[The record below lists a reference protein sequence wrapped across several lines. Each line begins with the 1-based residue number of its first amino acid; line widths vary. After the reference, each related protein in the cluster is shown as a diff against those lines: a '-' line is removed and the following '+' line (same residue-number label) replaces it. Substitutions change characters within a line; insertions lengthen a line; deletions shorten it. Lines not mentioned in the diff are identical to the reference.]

1 MKDSLLTEPESKQ
14 TLMDVRNKENRFDSL
29 TKMQIWAYGVGHYIN
44 DLVAACWF
52 NYLFFFLKYTVQTPA
67 ASAAIL
73 AGQVTDGIATPIVGY
88 LSDKCKTRFG
98 NIIIYEGQRM
108 PWYVFGLVLV
118 SACYLP
124 IYQTFNSDNKTH

>member
-1 MKDSLLTEPESKQ
+1 MKEQLL
-14 TLMDVRNKENRFDSL
+14 DVRSKENRFDSL

-52 NYLFFFLKYTVQTPA
+52 NYLFFFLKYTVETPA

-98 NIIIYEGQRM
+98 N
-108 PWYVFGLVLV
+108 
-118 SACYLP
+118 SNYLFRSKNAMVCVWISTCFSMLFAYLSNLP
-124 IYQTFNSDNKTH
+124 KRK

>member
-88 LSDKCKTRFG
+88 FSDKCKTRFG
-98 NIIIYEGQRM
+98 NKIIYEGQRM

>member
-98 NIIIYEGQRM
+98 NKIIYEGQRM